1 MPDVIASYPT
11 LMDVARRSGSD
22 STRAIVEVLNRTNDA
37 LDDIPW
43 IECNSG
49 VVHKTTTRTSI
60 PTPVWRMLNAGV
72 PVKKSTTKQMSVG
85 CGMLEVYAEVDCK
98 QVKLAAR
105 GQVDNASANAAAAHA
120 LADENQAFIEGFGQE
135 ISRVMF
141 YGDPAKPQEPIGLTN
156 WYSSLSDTNVISAGG
171 SGSDNTSIWLIAW
184 DKMAIHGI
192 YPQGS
197 KAGIS
202 EEFLGQHTVKDA
214 NGDQFEAYRTHYSW
228 DAGFVVRDNRCAVRI
243 CNVDMSDLVA
253 GNTNAADLIDLMISA
268 VYKLPKVARAYRK
281 AFYVRPEVITALD
294 KQTRKQ
300 PNLMLNYSDV
310 FGKKVLS
317 FREIPIREQESLLA
331 TESTVA

>member
-1 MPDVIASYPT
+1 MPDNYPT
-11 LMDVARRSGSD
+11 LMDVARRSGSE

-49 VVHKTTTRTSI
+49 VVHKTTSRTSI

-105 GQVDNASANAAAAHA
+105 GQVDNASALAAASNAI
-120 LADENQAFIEGFGQE
+120 ADDNKAFIEGFGQE

-141 YGDPAKPQEPIGLTN
+141 YGDPARPQEPVGFTN
-156 WYSSLSDTNVISAGG
+156 WYSSLSDTNVINGGG
-171 SGSDNTSIWLIAW
+171 SGDDNTSIWLIAW
-184 DKMAIHGI
+184 DKMALHGI

-197 KAGIS
+197 KAGIT

-243 CNVDMSDLVA
+243 CNIDVSELVS
-253 GNTNAADLIDLMISA
+253 GGTSAADLIDLMIDA
-268 VYKLPKVARAYRK
+268 VYKLPKVARGYRK
-281 AFYVRPEVITALD
+281 AFYARPEVLTALD
-294 KQTRKQ
+294 KQTRKVS
-300 PNLMLNYSDV
+300 NLMLGYNEVY
-310 FGKKVLS
+310 GKRVLT
-317 FREIPIREQESLLA
+317 FRDIPVREQESLLA
-331 TESTVA
+331 TEAKVQ

>member
-1 MPDVIASYPT
+1 MPDNYPT

-49 VVHKTTTRTSI
+49 VVHKTTSRTSI

-98 QVKLAAR
+98 QVKLAAH
-105 GQVDNASANAAAAHA
+105 GQVDNASANAAAANA
-120 LADENQAFIEGFGQE
+120 IADENKAFIEGFGQE

-141 YGDPAKPQEPIGLTN
+141 YGDPAKPQEPVGFTN
-156 WYSSLSDTNVISAGG
+156 YYSSLSDTNVINGGG
-171 SGSDNTSIWLIAW
+171 SGDDNTSIWLIAW
-184 DKMAIHGI
+184 DKMALHGI

-197 KAGIS
+197 KAGLS

-214 NGDQFEAYRTHYSW
+214 DGNQFEAYRTHYSW

-243 CNVDMSDLVA
+243 CNLDVSDLVS
-253 GNTNAADLIDLMISA
+253 GETGAADLIDLMIEA
-268 VYKLPKVARAYRK
+268 VYKLPKVARGYRK
-281 AFYVRPEVITALD
+281 AFYARPEVLTALD
-294 KQTRKQ
+294 KQTRKVT
-300 PNLMLNYSDV
+300 NLMLGYNDV
-310 FGKKVLS
+310 YGKRVLT
-317 FREIPIREQESLLA
+317 FRDIPVREQESLLA
-331 TESTVA
+331 TEAKVS

>member
-1 MPDVIASYPT
+1 MVENYPT

-22 STRAIVEVLNRTNDA
+22 STRAIVEVLNKTNDA

-49 VVHKTTTRTSI
+49 VVHKTTSRTSI
-60 PTPVWRMLNAGV
+60 PTPVWRMLNSGV

-98 QVKLAAR
+98 QVKLAAH
-105 GQVDNASANAAAAHA
+105 GQVDNASANAAVSNAI
-120 LADENQAFIEGFGQE
+120 ADENKAFIEGFGQE

-156 WYSSLSDTNVISAGG
+156 WYSSLSDTNVINGGG
-171 SGSDNTSIWLIAW
+171 SGDGNTSIWLIAW
-184 DKMAIHGI
+184 DKMAVHGI

-197 KAGIS
+197 KAGLS

-214 NGDQFEAYRTHYSW
+214 DGGQFEAYRTHYSW

-243 CNVDMSDLVA
+243 CNLDVSDLIS
-253 GNTNAADLIDLMISA
+253 GSTGAADLIDLMVSA
-268 VYKLPKVARAYRK
+268 IYKLPKVARGYRK
-281 AFYVRPEVITALD
+281 AFYVRPEVLTALD
-294 KQTRKQ
+294 KQTRKVS
-300 PNLMLNYSDV
+300 NLMLGYGDV
-310 FGKKVLS
+310 FGKKILT
-317 FREIPIREQESLLA
+317 FRDIPVREQESLLA
-331 TESTVA
+331 TESKVQ

>member
-1 MPDVIASYPT
+1 MPDNYPT
-11 LMDVARRSGSD
+11 LMDVARRSGSE
-22 STRAIVEVLNRTNDA
+22 STRTIVEVLNQTNDA

-49 VVHKTTTRTSI
+49 VVHKTTSRTSI

-105 GQVDNASANAAAAHA
+105 GQVDNASALAAASNAI
-120 LADENQAFIEGFGQE
+120 ADENKAFIEGFGQE

-141 YGDPAKPQEPIGLTN
+141 YGDPARPQEPVGFTN
-156 WYSSLSDTNVISAGG
+156 WYSSLSDTNVINGGG
-171 SGSDNTSIWLIAW
+171 SGDDNTSIWLIAW
-184 DKMAIHGI
+184 DKMALHGI

-197 KAGIS
+197 KAGIT

-243 CNVDMSDLVA
+243 CNIDVSELVS
-253 GNTNAADLIDLMISA
+253 GGTSAADLIDLMIDA
-268 VYKLPKVARAYRK
+268 VYKLPKVARGYRK
-281 AFYVRPEVITALD
+281 AFYARPEVLTALD
-294 KQTRKQ
+294 KQTRKVS
-300 PNLMLNYSDV
+300 NLMLGYNEVY
-310 FGKKVLS
+310 GKRVLT
-317 FREIPIREQESLLA
+317 FRDIPVREQESLLA
-331 TESTVA
+331 TEAKVQ

>member
-1 MPDVIASYPT
+1 MPDNYPT

-49 VVHKTTTRTSI
+49 VVHKTTSRTSI

-98 QVKLAAR
+98 QVKLAAH
-105 GQVDNASANAAAAHA
+105 GQVDNASANAAAANA
-120 LADENQAFIEGFGQE
+120 IADENKAFIEGFGQE

-141 YGDPAKPQEPIGLTN
+141 YGDPAKPQEPVGFTN
-156 WYSSLSDTNVISAGG
+156 YYSSLSDTNVINGGG
-171 SGSDNTSIWLIAW
+171 SGDDNTSIWLIAW
-184 DKMAIHGI
+184 DKMALHGI

-197 KAGIS
+197 KAGLS

-214 NGDQFEAYRTHYSW
+214 DGNQFEAYRTHYGW

-243 CNVDMSDLVA
+243 CNLDVSDLVS
-253 GNTNAADLIDLMISA
+253 GETGAADLIDLMIEA
-268 VYKLPKVARAYRK
+268 VYKLPKVARGYRK
-281 AFYVRPEVITALD
+281 AFYARPEVLTALD
-294 KQTRKQ
+294 KQTRKVT
-300 PNLMLNYSDV
+300 NLMLGYNDV
-310 FGKKVLS
+310 YGKRVLT
-317 FREIPIREQESLLA
+317 FRDIPVREQESLLA
-331 TESTVA
+331 TEAKVS